1 MGGFKVSCVNRN
13 RGERSGERKG
23 LVHVDIY
30 KQDKR
35 IGRTDSQEG
44 IVQCGVGMEYIY
56 CTAISSSLKHFLLE
70 GKGKAR
76 QTHEMPKKCERLT
89 RFMKLPRHMRP
100 HPEIIQA
107 SDNARGEGRRLHSG
121 AVVYTLHRKLLLYSV
136 SKLSS
141 RRFDDTASRVAHAVE
156 ASVQVHCSLSWTGM
170 ELCAWFCIAPFIQNE
185 QKQVSQE
192 KKCKHFIA
200 ILICTNILLSELNLS
215 GKILLF

>member
-1 MGGFKVSCVNRN
+1 
-13 RGERSGERKG
+13 
-23 LVHVDIY
+23 
-30 KQDKR
+30 
-35 IGRTDSQEG
+35 
-44 IVQCGVGMEYIY
+44 MEYIY

-170 ELCAWFCIAPFIQNE
+170 ELCAWFCIAPFI
-185 QKQVSQE
+185 
-192 KKCKHFIA
+192 
-200 ILICTNILLSELNLS
+200 
-215 GKILLF
+215 